1 MNKRKKSSTG
11 YERVSTTRLGSWTSP
26 YSSLETLTH
35 MRRTEAKEWVQRY
48 KRKAREDGAEQA
60 RIWWAGIISAI
71 ERKRGLDA
79 ATELRKLMNEERNSD

>member
-26 YSSLETLTH
+26 YSSPAILMH
-35 MRRTEAKEWVQRY
+35 MRRTEAREWVQRY
-48 KRKAREDGAEQA
+48 KRKARADGAEQA

-71 ERKRGLDA
+71 ERKRGIEA
-79 ATELRKLMNEERNSD
+79 ATELRRLMNEERSK

>member
-26 YSSLETLTH
+26 YSSPEILTH
-35 MRRTEAKEWVQRY
+35 MRRTEAREWVQRY
-48 KRKAREDGAEQA
+48 KRKARADGAEQA

-79 ATELRKLMNEERNSD
+79 ATELRRLMNEERNSD

>member
-11 YERVSTTRLGSWTSP
+11 YERVSTTRQGSWTSP
-26 YSSLETLTH
+26 YASPEILTH

-48 KRKAREDGAEQA
+48 KRKARADGAEQA

-79 ATELRKLMNEERNSD
+79 ATELRRLMNEERNK